1 MYVYV
6 NVYLFLQD
14 FSAIDSVLNNLVL
27 TGSNLTQPAVAMDL
41 LQMLYTTVQN
51 NMVTIRSR
59 DLQLIT
65 EGTAKLTKYVCSR
78 VTVVHREH

>member
-6 NVYLFLQD
+6 NVCLFPQD
-14 FSAIDSVLNNLVL
+14 FSAIDSMLNNLVL

-65 EGTAKLTKYVCSR
+65 EGTAKLTKYVCF
-78 VTVVHREH
+78 TVVHSEH